1 MIDYMW
7 VLGIWVTER
16 PDI

>member
-1 MIDYMW
+1 MCPY
-7 VLGIWVTER
+7 VTER